1 MSLSDTYHN
10 KLELDVQVSQK
21 IVNKKKK
28 ESIFIKNENK

>member
-1 MSLSDTYHN
+1 MSLSDNYPN

-21 IVNKKKK
+21 IVNMKKK